1 MKRNCCHYCGR
12 ENEDNSPAA
21 RKVSKQSVR
30 EVGMARGIM
39 FVLAMAAFLASC
51 AYPEIVS
58 ETPEGIELS
67 CAAGLTCRSSR
78 MDLLDLAKEHCR
90 KYGQK
95 AQQDQLSSS
104 ATGKQWAT
112 YKCVPL
118 APGEVLPQAPGA
130 ASVPARMGVNE

>member
-1 MKRNCCHYCGR
+1 
-12 ENEDNSPAA
+12 
-21 RKVSKQSVR
+21 
-30 EVGMARGIM
+30 MARGIM

-95 AQQDQLSSS
+95 AQQDQLTSN

-118 APGEVLPQAPGA
+118 APGELPLRAPG
-130 ASVPARMGVNE
+130 